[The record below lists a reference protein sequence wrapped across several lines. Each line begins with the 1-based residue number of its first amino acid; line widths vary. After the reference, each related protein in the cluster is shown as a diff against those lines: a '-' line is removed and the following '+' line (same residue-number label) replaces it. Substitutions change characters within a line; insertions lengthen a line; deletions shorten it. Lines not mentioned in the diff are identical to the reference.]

1 MKKILTF
8 EDFLQESSMQYNRP
22 NGPGVKQGYFP
33 GDRTDKSLLNPY
45 GQTIAS
51 GQGGSIGAEFDTS
64 GGPTA
69 TGQDKIIFKE
79 EPEIGTSDDK
89 RQQAIALIKK
99 LYQLKK

>member
-1 MKKILTF
+1 MKKILNF
-8 EDFLQESSMQYNRP
+8 EDFLQESSMQYNNP

-33 GDRTDKSLLNPY
+33 GDRTDKSPINPY
-45 GQTIAS
+45 GQTIAG

-69 TGQDKIIFKE
+69 SGPGKINFKE
-79 EPEIGTSDDK
+79 KPIIGKSDKKRKKAIEIIK
-89 RQQAIALIKK
+89 R